1 MNGPGNGTTTHG
13 METIKTQVG
22 IVGAGPSG
30 LLLAQM
36 LHLAGIDSV
45 ILESR
50 PRSYIE
56 NRQRAGVL
64 EHGVV
69 RTLADCGVGARL
81 AREGMVHEGIDI
93 RFGETRHRLDV
104 KALSGGQCVTVYPQH
119 EIVKDLVAARLQ
131 TDRPLWFEARVTS
144 LLDLETSRPRIRF
157 EQDGETRELA
167 CDFVAGCDGFHGI
180 SRPAIPGGRIDGY
193 GRDYPFAWLGILAEA
208 APASHEVIYAH
219 HERGFA
225 LQSMRSPT
233 VSRLYLQCPVDDDV
247 EQWSDDR
254 IWSELHARFATHDG
268 FRLNEGR
275 IVQKSLTPMRSFVAA
290 PMRHGRLMLAGDAAH
305 IVPPTGAK
313 GLNSAVGDVRVMAAA
328 LEAYYRHGD
337 GDLLE
342 RYSEIALRRVWKTQR
357 FAASLCTL
365 LHRFHDEPR
374 FHMRMQLAELEQIV
388 EDPRA
393 AELFARNYTGLP
405 FDV

>member
-1 MNGPGNGTTTHG
+1 M
-13 METIKTQVG
+13 KTQVG

-36 LHLAGIDSV
+36 LHLAGIESV

-50 PRSYIE
+50 SRAYIE

-69 RTLADCGVGARL
+69 QTLRDCGVGHRL

-93 RFGETRHRLDV
+93 RFGEKRHRLDV

-119 EIVKDLVAARLQ
+119 EIVKDLVEARLR
-131 TDRPLWFEARVTS
+131 TGHPILFGAKATS
-144 LLDLETSRPRIRF
+144 LLALDQPRPRVRY
-157 EQDGETRELA
+157 EHEGEACELE

-180 SRPAIPGGRIDGY
+180 SRAAVPAGQLEIY

-208 APASHEVIYAH
+208 PPASHEVIYAH

-225 LQSMRSPT
+225 LQSMRSPS
-233 VSRLYLQCPVDDDV
+233 VSRLYLQCAIDEDVD
-247 EQWSDDR
+247 QWSDDR
-254 IWSELHARFATHDG
+254 IWSELHARFATDDG
-268 FRLNEGR
+268 FLLNEGR
-275 IVQKSLTPMRSFVAA
+275 IVQKSLTPMRSFVTA

-313 GLNSAVGDVRVMAAA
+313 GLNSAVGDVRIMAAG
-328 LEAYYRHGD
+328 LDAYYRRGQS
-337 GDLLE
+337 DLLD
-342 RYSEIALRRVWKTQR
+342 RYSDIALHRVWKTQR

-374 FHMRMQLAELEQIV
+374 FQLQMQLAELRQIV
-388 EDPRA
+388 EDARA